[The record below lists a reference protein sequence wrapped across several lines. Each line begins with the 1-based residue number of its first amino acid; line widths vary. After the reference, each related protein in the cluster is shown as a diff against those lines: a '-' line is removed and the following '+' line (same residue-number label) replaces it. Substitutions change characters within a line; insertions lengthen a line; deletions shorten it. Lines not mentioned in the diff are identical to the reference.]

1 MQGFVSVYKPSGMSS
16 GSVVNKIKKHFHI
29 DKIGHMGT
37 LDPLASGILPIA
49 IGKATRMFDYFL
61 NKTKRYI
68 AVFDFTYTTDT
79 LDSTGVVTNTSKK
92 DVSMDMLEKVL
103 PQFEGDIMQVP
114 PMYSAKNVG
123 GVRAYKL
130 ARAGAS
136 VDLKPK
142 CIHIESIKCVKQLDK
157 NIFQFDIVC
166 GSGTYIRSLAR
177 DISSALNT
185 CACMISLER
194 IESGKFVKNNSVFLD
209 DLLCQNDLSKFIIP
223 IEKVFASFGQ
233 INLDKTNSRL
243 LNGLCVSIDLMEGK
257 YFLMENGSA
266 VAVINVKDKVGVM
279 QTYLKE

>member
-1 MQGFVSVYKPSGMSS
+1 MQGFVSVYKPSGMTSS
-16 GSVVNKIKKHFHI
+16 SVVCKIKKHFHI

-61 NKTKRYI
+61 DKTKRYI
-68 AVFDFTYTTDT
+68 AVFDFSYTTDT
-79 LDSTGVVTNTSKK
+79 LDCTGTTLNSSKI
-92 DVSMDMLEKVL
+92 DVSMDMLKSVL

-130 ARAGAS
+130 ARAGET
-136 VDLKPK
+136 VELKPK
-142 CIHIESIKCVKQLDK
+142 CVHIESIKCVKQIDK

-177 DISSALNT
+177 DIASVLNT
-185 CACMISLER
+185 YGCMTSLER
-194 IESGKFVKNNSVFLD
+194 VESGKFVKETSIPLNELLEND
-209 DLLCQNDLSKFIIP
+209 DLTNFLIP
-223 IEKVFASFGQ
+223 VEKVFVSFGQ
-233 INLDKTNSRL
+233 ITLNKSNSRL
-243 LNGLCVSIDLMEGK
+243 LNGISVTLDLVDGK
-257 YFLMENGSA
+257 YFLMDSGNA
-266 VAVINVKDKVGVM
+266 VAVIDVKNKVGTM